1 MLLSARRPA
10 RLQVAWLAFLA
21 SLVLLG
27 GLVTLLAFDPASW
40 FVPRTKARPLVV
52 FCAAGLRK
60 PVEEAAREYQDNYGV
75 EVQLQYGGSD
85 TLLGQIEVTGRADL
99 YLPADDSYVTS
110 GRDRNL
116 LDESIP
122 LASMRAVLA
131 VKKGNPKQVKSLD
144 DLLTRKLRV
153 AHANPQAA
161 AIGKLVREALS
172 KSGHWPAFEKCVV
185 VTKPTVTDVA
195 SDVALGAVDAGF
207 VWDSTVKQVEGLE
220 VVPLS
225 RPEVTA
231 TMSAC
236 AVRSTEQPA
245 EALRFARFLAS
256 RDRGAPLFAKH
267 GFATLEGDRWEPT
280 PVIHVYAG
288 AMLRPAVEETFA
300 EFEKREGVTIK
311 TVYNGCGILVAQMKA
326 SKEAPDVYVACDTEF
341 MNQVQELFGPPVVVS
356 GNQLVIL
363 VRKGNPHRIRRLKD
377 LAKPGLR
384 VGIGHEKQCAMG
396 VLTQQT
402 MKEDRS
408 TALVMKN
415 VKVQSPT
422 GDMLVNQMRTGSLD
436 AAVAYVSNAAGAADV
451 LEAIPIDVPCA
462 HAEQPFATAKHSDCQ
477 QLCGRLL
484 DAVLSRA
491 SKDRFT
497 AYGFEWK
504 AKKP

>member
-1 MLLSARRPA
+1 MQLSPRRPA
-10 RLQVAWLAFLA
+10 RLQIAWLAFLA
-21 SLVLLG
+21 SLVLLA
-27 GLVTLLAFDPASW
+27 GLVVLLAFDPASW
-40 FVPRTKARPLVV
+40 FTPRPKARPLVV

-99 YLPADDSYVTS
+99 YLPADDSYVAS

-122 LASMRAVLA
+122 LASMKAVLA
-131 VKKGNPKQVKSLD
+131 VKKGNPKPIQSLA

-153 AHANPQAA
+153 GHANPQAA
-161 AIGKLVREALS
+161 AIGKITREALTA
-172 KSGHWPAFEKCVV
+172 SGHWSAFEKCMV

-207 VWDSTVKQVEGLE
+207 VWDSTVKQIEGLD

-225 RPEVTA
+225 RPDVSA
-231 TMSAC
+231 TLSAC
-236 AVRSTEQPA
+236 VVRSTEQPA

-256 RDRGAPLFAKH
+256 RDRGAPLLAKH
-267 GFATLEGDRWEPT
+267 GFTTLEGDRWEPT
-280 PVIHVYAG
+280 PMIKVFAG
-288 AMLRPAVEETFA
+288 AMLRPAVKETFIA
-300 EFEKREGVTIK
+300 FELREGVTIK
-311 TVYNGCGILVAQMKA
+311 TVYNGCGLLVAQMKT
-326 SKEAPDVYVACDTEF
+326 KKDTPDVYIACDTEF
-341 MNQVQELFGPPVVVS
+341 MTQVQDLFGPPVIVS

-363 VRKGNPHRIRRLKD
+363 VHKGNPHNVRRLKD

-402 MKEDRS
+402 LKEDRT

-436 AAVAYVSNAAGAADV
+436 ASVAYLSNAAGAADV
-451 LEAIPIDVPCA
+451 LEAIPIDIPCA
-462 HAEQPFATAKHSDCQ
+462 HAEQPFAIAKHSDHQ
-477 QLCGRLL
+477 QLCGRLR
-484 DAVLSRA
+484 DAVLSRE
-491 SKDRFT
+491 SEDRFM
-497 AYGFEWK
+497 AFGFEWK